1 VACPVHFVLGQSDMM
16 TPPKAARDLVTRLQA
31 RVHMV
36 PAGHNLMTE
45 APEATLAALR
55 SALA

>member
-1 VACPVHFVLGQSDMM
+1 VHFVLAESDQM
-16 TPPKAARDLVTRLQA
+16 TVPKAAREIAAALQA
-31 RVHMV
+31 RVHGV

-55 SALA
+55 AALA